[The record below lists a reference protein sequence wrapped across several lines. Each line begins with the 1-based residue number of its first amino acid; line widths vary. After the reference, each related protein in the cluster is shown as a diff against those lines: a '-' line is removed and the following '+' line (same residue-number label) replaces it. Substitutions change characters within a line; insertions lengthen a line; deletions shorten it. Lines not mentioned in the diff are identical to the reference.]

1 MDQVND
7 MEGAACMLPPDPE
20 STAGETRGAQP
31 SSALSRR
38 SFIKIGLGALS
49 TLALLEMGG
58 AGVMFLRARSL
69 DGEFG
74 GVITAGILD
83 DFPPGSVTELADS
96 QFFLVRTAD
105 GGLLAVHSRCTHLG
119 CTVNWVPAEN
129 QFVCPCHAAVFD
141 FYGDFQS
148 PPVPRPLD
156 TFPIEIEDA
165 QVLVDT
171 SRPQRRET
179 FKPEQLTYAPQG
191 QPSKSS

>member
-1 MDQVND
+1 MDQVSD
-7 MEGAACMLPPDPE
+7 MEGAACTLPSNLDPT
-20 STAGETRGAQP
+20 SGETRGVQP

-38 SFIKIGLGALS
+38 SFIKMGLGALS
-49 TLALLEMGG
+49 TLALLEVGG
-58 AGVMFLRARSL
+58 AGMMFLHARSL

-74 GVITAGILD
+74 GVVTAGVLD

-105 GGLLAVHSRCTHLG
+105 GGLLAIHRRCTHLG

-129 QFVCPCHAAVFD
+129 HFVCPCHAAIFD
-141 FYGDFQS
+141 FYGDFQN

-156 TFPIEIEDA
+156 TFPIEIKDT

-191 QPSKSS
+191 QLSKSS